1 MDGERTYYRIIRN
14 ADATEDDFKPA
25 KNLGKPLR
33 KPSLARQWA
42 EGVSVSDT
50 FEHAAAQ
57 ARLYRYRLGRFVVA
71 IRLSEEAGIEVEQ
84 TGNDRHH
91 FTMYGTPARLLS
103 FVADRPHPVDEE

>member
-1 MDGERTYYRIIRN
+1 VDEERIYYRIVRN

-25 KNLGKPLR
+25 KDLGKPLR
-33 KPSLARQWA
+33 RPSLARQWA

-71 IRLSEEAGIEVEQ
+71 IRLPRQAGIEVEQ
-84 TGNDRHH
+84 TGRDLHH
-91 FTMYGTPARLLS
+91 FTLYGTPAQLLS
-103 FVADRPHPVDEE
+103 LVADRPRRVDEE